1 MSVQPIK
8 SYGGK
13 HYLTKL
19 LLQLIPPHEVY
30 CEPFAGGAA
39 LFWAKD
45 PSPLEILND
54 IDFRIVAF
62 YRCLRDER
70 LWQRLQELCELTP
83 YSRAEFY
90 SVREKLKRH
99 LGNPRSLDEF
109 NDDELLELAW
119 AFYVF
124 NRQSFSAAIANPA
137 WSFPKA
143 NKGVTLRAFRNT
155 IAEFERFHLRLR
167 NVVIECDD
175 AINVIKRYDTP
186 NTFFFVDPPYLPE
199 TLNTP
204 KNYLFQMT
212 SDQHRELLEALRQAK
227 GKVLI
232 THPKCPLYD
241 EMLSDWVVI
250 EVTYRNTSAIGKGSE
265 GAKVKDALWLNYD
278 GGSSGA
284 PEPTPMKQ
292 SQRRSTLYRCA
303 SSTTLLFQQQ

>member
-1 MSVQPIK
+1 MSGQPIK

-39 LFWAKD
+39 LFWAKE
-45 PSPLEILND
+45 PSPVEVLND

-62 YRCLRDER
+62 YRCLRNEN
-70 LWQRLQELCELTP
+70 LWRKLQEMCELTP

-90 SVREKLKRH
+90 SVREKLKKY
-99 LGNPRSLDEF
+99 LGDPRKVDEF
-109 NDDELLELAW
+109 SDDELLELAW

-137 WSFPKA
+137 WSFPKKS
-143 NKGVTLRAFRNT
+143 KGVTLRAFRST
-155 IAEFERFHLRLR
+155 IAEFEHFHLRLR

-186 NTFFFVDPPYLPE
+186 QTLFFVDPPYLPE

-212 SDQHRELLEALRQAK
+212 EEQHRNLLETLRKVQ
-227 GKVLI
+227 GKVLL
-232 THPKCPLYD
+232 THPKCPLYK
-241 EMLSDWVVI
+241 EMLSDWQVI
-250 EVTYRNTSAIGKGSE
+250 EVAYRNTSAIGKGSE
-265 GAKVKDALWLNYD
+265 GAKVKDAIWRNYD
-278 GGSSGA
+278 EHVKVGG
-284 PEPTPMKQ
+284 E
-292 SQRRSTLYRCA
+292 
-303 SSTTLLFQQQ
+303 LLCRPD

>member
-1 MSVQPIK
+1 VQPVK

-143 NKGVTLRAFRNT
+143 NKGVTMRAFRNT
-155 IAEFERFHLRLR
+155 IVEFERFHLRLR

-175 AINVIKRYDTP
+175 AINVIKRYDAS
-186 NTFFFVDPPYLPE
+186 NAFFFVDPPYLPE
-199 TLNTP
+199 TLSTP

-212 SDQHRELLEALRQAK
+212 EEQHRNLLETMRK
-227 GKVLI
+227 VRGKVLL
-232 THPKCPLYD
+232 THPKCPLYE
-241 EMLSDWVVI
+241 EMLGDWQVI
-250 EVTYRNTSAIGKGSE
+250 EVAYRNTSAIGKGSE
-265 GAKVKDALWLNYD
+265 GAKVKDAVWLNYKYKEAIENALQVP
-278 GGSSGA
+278 SLV
-284 PEPTPMKQ
+284 P
-292 SQRRSTLYRCA
+292 
-303 SSTTLLFQQQ
+303 

>member
-1 MSVQPIK
+1 MSGQPIK

-265 GAKVKDALWLNYD
+265 GAKVKDALWLNYG

-284 PEPTPMKQ
+284 LEPTP
-292 SQRRSTLYRCA
+292 SLIA
-303 SSTTLLFQQQ
+303 